1 MLRKI
6 LDLLSIKDI
15 VSLKELSD
23 EVGQSEEFVKMVLE
37 ELEKKGIIKR
47 CALNSSNCNG
57 CPVKEK
63 CKSDKKE
70 MVYFLT
76 KSRNG

>member
-6 LDLLSIKDI
+6 LDLLNNKGI

-37 ELEKKGIIKR
+37 ELEKRGIIKG
-47 CALNSSNCNG
+47 CTLSPSNCNG
-57 CPVKEK
+57 CPIKEK

-76 KSRNG
+76 NSRK